1 MEHDVTPIDP
11 EKLTGL
17 LSGTE
22 QVYSGVRVDVHRLK
36 VKCPS
41 GREAVREVIAHPGA
55 VVMVPVMDNGDI
67 VLIRNQRVAV
77 GERLWEL
84 PAGTL
89 EPDERPE
96 ATAKRELEE
105 ETGYRPSV
113 IDPLTNFYSSPGFS
127 NEVLY
132 GYACKGL
139 QLFEQSLDEGE
150 DIQVEVHPW
159 EAVIQMVGNGVI
171 RDAKSIAA
179 LLYYGQFVR
188 NAS

>member
-1 MEHDVTPIDP
+1 MEYNVAPIDP
-11 EKLTGL
+11 QKLTGVL
-17 LSGTE
+17 AGTE
-22 QVYSGVRVDVHRLK
+22 RVYGGTRLDVHRLRIK
-36 VKCPS
+36 GAD
-41 GREAVREVIAHPGA
+41 GRECIREIIAHPGA
-55 VVMVPVMDNGDI
+55 VVMVPVMDSGDI

-89 EPDERPE
+89 EPDERPA

-113 IDPLTNFYSSPGFS
+113 IDPLTNFYTSPGFT
-127 NEVLY
+127 NEVM
-132 GYACKGL
+132 YAYVCKGL

-159 EAVIQMVGNGVI
+159 ETVIQMVGNGVI

-179 LLYYGQFVR
+179 LLYYGQFAR